1 MKFYILIGIRKKC
14 LINSFIS
21 IKPYEMI
28 NPFTNPLNKT
38 FIRKDELQ
46 LLIFHK
52 NTIAFIIFMIIFLY
66 INYIIIILLDF
77 KTLETFHFNYFWIKK
92 YKA

>member
-1 MKFYILIGIRKKC
+1 M
-14 LINSFIS
+14 NSFIS
-21 IKPYEMI
+21 IKPYGMI

-52 NTIAFIIFMIIFLY
+52 ITIALYFIIFIIIFLY